1 MTTLHE
7 QLSAQYLQWELRGR
21 GWFVHQ
27 EPVALEPPFTPF
39 QGYHFQSSS
48 AADDLRRP
56 SLAEKW
62 LKKAGRVFNPPPTP
76 VQESDDTDSENEI
89 TTWSRDECSEIAL
102 TFPRAAN
109 PKRDHAESFL
119 RMCRSCNEPVAFE
132 VLADHREIG
141 FQWACSANDEPFV
154 KAQCD
159 AHFSEW
165 SPRDGGAQLGQIWE
179 QTGSNY
185 AAAEVGLGRDFLL
198 SIETGKV
205 EMLSGLI
212 AGMSSLVEGEMA
224 LFQVIFEPVAASWAD
239 GMVQVS
245 ARSDGS
251 PVFKNRPDLTRE
263 AATKARSPLYAVVL
277 RLVAC
282 AKDGNR
288 AWALLA
294 PLVAALNAVSRPGG
308 NHLVPLAMN
317 EYAAEAQEEDILRR
331 QSHRWGMILSQEELL
346 SLIRLPNDRSLSKR
360 LRQDSGQTRA
370 YESDTSSGLHLG
382 WNIHA
387 GRRQEVYLTPEQRV
401 RHIHAIGGTGTG
413 KTTFLANLIHQ
424 DMESGQGFALLDP
437 HGDLVDRL
445 LSIVPDGRLNDVVL
459 IDAGDEEFSVGFNI
473 LSAKADYEKTLLA
486 SDLVSVF
493 QRLSTS
499 WGDQMTVVL
508 RNAILA
514 FLERP
519 EGGTLADVQR
529 FLLEPDFRA
538 NVLES
543 VQDADV
549 VYYWKKGFPQLGG
562 SKSIG
567 PVLTR
572 LQTFLSPKP
581 IRYMVGQRDTKL
593 DIAEIMDSG
602 KILLVKLP
610 QGLMGAENS
619 YLLGS
624 LIVSKIQQ
632 AAMARQRMA
641 ESQRR
646 LFTLYVDEFQN
657 FITPSMAEILSG
669 ARKYRLSLV
678 LAHQELAQL
687 GRNDAVASAVL
698 ANAGTRVVFRVGD
711 ADARELAKGFTH
723 FEPEAL
729 QSLAV
734 GEAIIRVERSDQ
746 DFNLSVPDGLFTE
759 AGSEG
764 RQQEVIA
771 RSRLRYAVA
780 RSEIEAAERKRLADL
795 AAMTPSKGKK
805 IVEPPPTPAPEP
817 TEPPDITPSPI
828 PAKEEPVEVAAETQA
843 EQPQYG
849 NTTLKA
855 DLEELGRGGEI
866 HKSAQAEFKRLAE
879 ARGFRA
885 TIERQLPD
893 SQDTVD
899 LYIERDGVSI
909 ACEISVTNTLEYEMK
924 NITKCLRAGV
934 QQVLVLTVAP
944 EKHQR
949 LSDAIASLLSPEQR
963 GKVVCLQKDDFE
975 TYLDNLSPKDAPN
988 PPAITTEGKP
998 KMVKGWKVR
1007 TNSIPPP
1014 IEDVSRMEKEMAATM
1029 AENLRRGKTKK
1040 REKKS
1045 GDVT

>member
-1 MTTLHE
+1 MITPHE

-27 EPVALEPPFTPF
+27 EPVALEPPFKPF
-39 QGYHFQSSS
+39 RGYHFNSSS
-48 AADDLRRP
+48 AADDVRRA
-56 SLAEKW
+56 SFAER
-62 LKKAGRVFNPPPTP
+62 LMKKAGRLFNPVAAP
-76 VQESDDTDSENEI
+76 VAETDDTDSENEI
-89 TTWSRDECSEIAL
+89 STWSREECSEIAL
-102 TFPRAAN
+102 TFPRTSH

-119 RMCRSCNEPVAFE
+119 RLCRSCNEPVAFE

-141 FQWACSANDEPFV
+141 FQWVCSAKDEPFV
-154 KAQCD
+154 KALCE

-165 SPRDGGAQLGQIWE
+165 SPRDGGAQLAQTWE
-179 QTGSNY
+179 QTGSSY
-185 AAAEVGLGRDFLL
+185 AAAEIGLGRDFLL
-198 SIETGKV
+198 SIETGKT

-212 AGMSSLVEGEMA
+212 AGMSSMAEGEMA
-224 LFQVIFEPVAASWAD
+224 LFQVIFEPVTAPWAD
-239 GMVQVS
+239 GMLQVS
-245 ARSDGS
+245 ARSDGT
-251 PVFKNRPDLTRE
+251 PVFKNRPDLARE
-263 AATKARSPLYAVVL
+263 ATTKARSPLYAVVL
-277 RLVAC
+277 RLVTC
-282 AKDGNR
+282 AEDGNR

-294 PLVAALNAVSRPGG
+294 PLVAALNALSRPGG

-317 EYAAEAQEEDILRR
+317 DYASEAQEEDILRR
-331 QSHRWGMILSQEELL
+331 QSHRWGMILSKEELL
-346 SLIRLPNDRSLSKR
+346 SLIRLPDDRSLSKR
-360 LRQDSGQTRA
+360 LRQDSGQSRA
-370 YESDTSSGLHLG
+370 YVSDTSSGLFLG
-382 WNIHA
+382 WNVHA

-401 RHIHAIGGTGTG
+401 RHLHAIGGTGTG
-413 KTTFLANLIHQ
+413 KTTFLANLIRQ

-445 LSIVPDGRLNDVVL
+445 LSIVPESRLNDVVL

-538 NVLES
+538 IVLES
-543 VQDADV
+543 VLDADV
-549 VYYWKKGFPQLGG
+549 VYYWRKGFPQLGG

-711 ADARELAKGFTH
+711 SDARELAKGFAH

-746 DFNLSVPDGLFTE
+746 DFNLSVPAGISSE
-759 AGSEG
+759 PGSEG
-764 RQQEVIA
+764 RQQAVIA

-795 AAMTPSKGKK
+795 AETTPSKGKK
-805 IVEPPPTPAPEP
+805 IVEPPPTLAPEP
-817 TEPPDITPSPI
+817 PAILTPPI
-828 PAKEEPVEVAAETQA
+828 PAKDEPVEVAAETQA

-849 NTTLKA
+849 TTTLKA
-855 DLEELGRGGEI
+855 DLEELGRGGDI
-866 HKSAQAEFKRLAE
+866 HRAAQAEFKRLAE

-909 ACEISVTNTLEYEMK
+909 ACEVSVTNTLEYEMK

-944 EKHQR
+944 EKYQR
-949 LSDAIASLLSPEQR
+949 LSAAIASLLSPEQQE
-963 GKVVCLQKDDFE
+963 KVLCIQKDEFE
-975 TYLDNLSPKDAPN
+975 AYLDSLSPKDTPN
-988 PPAITTEGKP
+988 PPALTTEGKP

-1007 TNSIPPP
+1007 TNSIPAP
-1014 IEDVSRMEKEMAATM
+1014 IEDVPRLEKEMAATM

-1040 REKKS
+1040 REKKG
-1045 GDVT
+1045 GDST

>member
-1 MTTLHE
+1 MITPHE

-27 EPVALEPPFTPF
+27 EPVALEPPFKPF
-39 QGYHFQSSS
+39 GGYHFNSSS
-48 AADDLRRP
+48 AADDVRRA
-56 SLAEKW
+56 SFTERLM
-62 LKKAGRVFNPPPTP
+62 KKAGRLFNPVATP
-76 VQESDDTDSENEI
+76 VVETDDTDSENEI
-89 TTWSRDECSEIAL
+89 ATWSREECSEIAL
-102 TFPRAAN
+102 TFPRSSH

-119 RMCRSCNEPVAFE
+119 RMCRSCNDPVAFE

-141 FQWACSANDEPFV
+141 FQWVCSAKDEPFV
-154 KAQCD
+154 KAQCE

-165 SPRDGGAQLGQIWE
+165 SPRDGGAQLVQIWE
-179 QTGSNY
+179 HTGTSY
-185 AAAEVGLGRDFLL
+185 AAAEIGLGRDFLL

-212 AGMSSLVEGEMA
+212 AGMSSLAEGEMA
-224 LFQVIFEPVAASWAD
+224 LFQVIFEPVAAPWAD

-245 ARSDGS
+245 SRSDGT
-251 PVFKNRPDLTRE
+251 PVFKNRPDLARE

-277 RLVAC
+277 RLVTC
-282 AKDGNR
+282 AEDGNR

-294 PLVAALNAVSRPGG
+294 PLVAALNALSRPGG
-308 NHLVPLAMN
+308 NHLVPLAMTD
-317 EYAAEAQEEDILRR
+317 YAPEAQEEDILRR
-331 QSHRWGMILSQEELL
+331 QSHRWGMILSQDELL
-346 SLIRLPNDRSLSKR
+346 SLIRLPDDRSLSKR

-370 YESDTSSGLHLG
+370 YASDTSSGLLLG
-382 WNIHA
+382 WNVHA
-387 GRRQEVYLTPEQRV
+387 GRRQDVYLTPEQRV
-401 RHIHAIGGTGTG
+401 RHLHAIGGTGTG
-413 KTTFLANLIHQ
+413 KTTFMANLIRQ
-424 DMESGQGFALLDP
+424 DMEAGQGFALLDP

-445 LSIVPDGRLNDVVL
+445 LSIVPENRVDDVVL

-538 NVLES
+538 SVLET
-543 VQDADV
+543 VLDADV

-711 ADARELAKGFTH
+711 SDARELAKGFAH

-746 DFNLSVPDGLFTE
+746 DFNLSVTDGMSAE
-759 AGSEG
+759 PGSEE
-764 RQQEVIA
+764 RQQEVIT

-795 AAMTPSKGKK
+795 AETTPSKGKK
-805 IVEPPPTPAPEP
+805 IVEPPPTPVPVEP
-817 TEPPDITPSPI
+817 SAIPTPPI
-828 PAKEEPVEVAAETQA
+828 PAKEEPVEVASETQA

-849 NTTLKA
+849 ATTLKA
-855 DLEELGRGGEI
+855 DLEELGRGGDV
-866 HKSAQAEFKRLAE
+866 HRAAQAEFKRLAE

-909 ACEISVTNTLEYEMK
+909 ACEVSVTNTLEYEMK

-934 QQVLVLTVAP
+934 QKVLVLTVEP
-944 EKHQR
+944 EKHRR
-949 LSDAIASLLSPEQR
+949 LSAAIASLLSPEQQE
-963 GKVVCLQKDDFE
+963 KVLCLQKDEFDAFLE
-975 TYLDNLSPKDAPN
+975 SVSPKGN
-988 PPAITTEGKP
+988 PSPPEPATEGKP

-1007 TNSIPPP
+1007 TNSIPAP
-1014 IEDVSRMEKEMAATM
+1014 IEDVPRLEKEMAATM

-1040 REKKS
+1040 REKKGGAS
-1045 GDVT
+1045 T

>member
-1 MTTLHE
+1 MITPHE

-27 EPVALEPPFTPF
+27 EPVALEPPFKPF
-39 QGYHFQSSS
+39 GGYHFNSSS
-48 AADDLRRP
+48 AADDVRRA
-56 SLAEKW
+56 SFTERLM
-62 LKKAGRVFNPPPTP
+62 KKAGRLFNPVATP
-76 VQESDDTDSENEI
+76 VVETDDTDSENEI
-89 TTWSRDECSEIAL
+89 TTWSREECSEIAL
-102 TFPRAAN
+102 TFPRSSH

-119 RMCRSCNEPVAFE
+119 RMCRSCNDPVAFE

-141 FQWACSANDEPFV
+141 FQWVCSAKDEPFV
-154 KAQCD
+154 KAQCE

-165 SPRDGGAQLGQIWE
+165 SPRDGGAQLVQTWE
-179 QTGSNY
+179 QTGSSY
-185 AAAEVGLGRDFLL
+185 AAAEIGLGRDFLL
-198 SIETGKV
+198 SIETGKA

-212 AGMSSLVEGEMA
+212 AGMSSLAEGEMA
-224 LFQVIFEPVAASWAD
+224 LFQVIFEPIAAPWAD

-245 ARSDGS
+245 SRSDGT
-251 PVFKNRPDLTRE
+251 PVFKNRPDLARE

-277 RLVAC
+277 RLVTC
-282 AKDGNR
+282 AEDGNR

-294 PLVAALNAVSRPGG
+294 PLAAALNALSRPGG

-317 EYAAEAQEEDILRR
+317 DYASEAQEEDILRR

-346 SLIRLPNDRSLSKR
+346 ALIRLPDDRSLSKR

-370 YESDTSSGLHLG
+370 YASDISSGLLLG
-382 WNIHA
+382 WNVHA

-401 RHIHAIGGTGTG
+401 RHLHAIGGTGTG
-413 KTTFLANLIHQ
+413 KTTFMANLIRQ

-445 LSIVPDGRLNDVVL
+445 LSIVPESRLDDVVL

-473 LSAKADYEKTLLA
+473 ISAKADYEKTLLA

-538 NVLES
+538 SVLES
-543 VQDADV
+543 VLDADV

-581 IRYMVGQRDTKL
+581 IRYMVGQRDAKL

-711 ADARELAKGFTH
+711 SDARELAKGFAH

-746 DFNLSVPDGLFTE
+746 DFNLSVPAGLSSE
-759 AGSEG
+759 PGSEG
-764 RQQEVIA
+764 RQEEVIA

-795 AAMTPSKGKK
+795 AETTPSKGKK
-805 IVEPPPTPAPEP
+805 IVEPPPTLVSEPA
-817 TEPPDITPSPI
+817 EPPATSTPPI

-843 EQPQYG
+843 EPPQYG
-849 NTTLKA
+849 TTTLKA
-855 DLEELGRGGEI
+855 DLEELGRGGDI
-866 HKSAQAEFKRLAE
+866 HRAVQAEFKRLAE

-909 ACEISVTNTLEYEMK
+909 ACEVSVTNTLEYEMK

-934 QQVLVLTVAP
+934 RQVLVLTVAP

-949 LSDAIASLLSPEQR
+949 LSAAIASLLSPEQQD
-963 GKVVCLQKDDFE
+963 KVLCIQKDEFE
-975 TYLDNLSPKDAPN
+975 GYLDSLSPKDTPN
-988 PPAITTEGKP
+988 PPALTSEGKP

-1007 TNSIPPP
+1007 TNSIPAP
-1014 IEDVSRMEKEMAATM
+1014 IEDVPRLEKEMAATM

-1040 REKKS
+1040 REKKGGAS
-1045 GDVT
+1045 T

>member
-1 MTTLHE
+1 MITPHE

-27 EPVALEPPFTPF
+27 EPVALEPPFQPF
-39 QGYHFQSSS
+39 RGYHFQNSS
-48 AADDLRRP
+48 AADDVRKA
-56 SLAEKW
+56 SFAERL
-62 LKKAGRVFNPPPTP
+62 LKKAGRLLNPPATP
-76 VQESDDTDSENEI
+76 DAEADDTDSENEI
-89 TTWSRDECSEIAL
+89 STWSREGCSEIAL
-102 TFPRAAN
+102 TFPRASH

-119 RMCRSCNEPVAFE
+119 RMCRSCGDPVAFE

-141 FQWACSANDEPFV
+141 FQWVCSAKDEPFV
-154 KAQCD
+154 KAQCE

-165 SPRDGGAQLGQIWE
+165 SPRAGDAQLVQAWE
-179 QTGSNY
+179 QTGTSY
-185 AAAEVGLGRDFLL
+185 AAAEIGLGRDFLL
-198 SIETGKV
+198 SIETGKT

-212 AGMSSLVEGEMA
+212 AGMSSLAEGEMA
-224 LFQVIFEPVAASWAD
+224 LFQVIFEPVAAPWAD

-245 ARSDGS
+245 TKSDGV
-251 PVFKNRPDLTRE
+251 PVFKNRPDLARE
-263 AATKARSPLYAVVL
+263 AATKASSPLYAVVL
-277 RLVAC
+277 RLVTC
-282 AKDGNR
+282 AEDGNR

-294 PLVAALNAVSRPGG
+294 PLVAALNALSRPGG

-317 EYAAEAQEEDILRR
+317 DYASEAQEADILRR
-331 QSHRWGMILSQEELL
+331 QSHRWGMVLSQEELL
-346 SLIRLPNDRSLSKR
+346 SLIRLPDDRSLSKR

-370 YESDTSSGLHLG
+370 YASDTSSGLLIG
-382 WNIHA
+382 WNVHA

-401 RHIHAIGGTGTG
+401 RHLHAIGGTGTG
-413 KTTFLANLIHQ
+413 KTTFLANLIRQ

-445 LSIVPDGRLNDVVL
+445 LSIVPESRLDDVVL

-538 NVLES
+538 SVLES

-549 VYYWKKGFPQLGG
+549 VYYWRKGFPQLGG

-581 IRYMVGQRDTKL
+581 IRYMVGQRDAKL

-669 ARKYRLSLV
+669 ARKYRLALV

-711 ADARELAKGFTH
+711 SDARELAKGFAH

-746 DFNLSVPDGLFTE
+746 DFNLSVPADLSAE
-759 AGSEG
+759 PGSEE
-764 RQQEVIA
+764 RQQEVIT

-780 RSEIEAAERKRLADL
+780 RSEIEAKERKRLADL
-795 AAMTPSKGKK
+795 AETMPSKGKK
-805 IVEPPPTPAPEP
+805 IFEPPPTPAPEP
-817 TEPPDITPSPI
+817 VEPPVIPPPI
-828 PAKEEPVEVAAETQA
+828 PAKEEPVEVASETQA

-849 NTTLKA
+849 ATTLKA
-855 DLEELGRGGEI
+855 DLEELGRGGDI
-866 HKSAQAEFKRLAE
+866 HRAAQAEFKRLAE

-909 ACEISVTNTLEYEMK
+909 ACEVSVTNTLEYEMK

-934 QQVLVLTVAP
+934 QKVLVLTVEP
-944 EKHQR
+944 EKHRR
-949 LSDAIASLLSPEQR
+949 LSAAIASLLSPEQQE
-963 GKVVCLQKDDFE
+963 KVLCLQKDEFDTF
-975 TYLDNLSPKDAPN
+975 LASVSPKGN
-988 PPAITTEGKP
+988 PSPPEPATEGKP

-1007 TNSIPPP
+1007 TNSIPAP
-1014 IEDVSRMEKEMAATM
+1014 IEDLPRLEKEMAATM

-1040 REKKS
+1040 RVKKGGAS
-1045 GDVT
+1045 T

>member
-1 MTTLHE
+1 MTTPHE

-27 EPVALEPPFTPF
+27 EPVALEPPFQPF
-39 QGYHFQSSS
+39 RGYHFNSSS
-48 AADDLRRP
+48 AADDVRRA
-56 SLAEKW
+56 SFAERL
-62 LKKAGRVFNPPPTP
+62 LKKAGCLLNPPATP
-76 VQESDDTDSENEI
+76 DAEADDTDSENEI
-89 TTWSRDECSEIAL
+89 TTWSREECSEIAL
-102 TFPRAAN
+102 TFPRSSH

-119 RMCRSCNEPVAFE
+119 RMCRSCNDPVAFE
-132 VLADHREIG
+132 VMADHREIG
-141 FQWACSANDEPFV
+141 FQWVCSAKDEPFV
-154 KAQCD
+154 KAQCE

-165 SPRDGGAQLGQIWE
+165 SPRDGGAQLVQTWE
-179 QTGSNY
+179 QTGSSY

-198 SIETGKV
+198 SIETGKT

-212 AGMSSLVEGEMA
+212 AGMSSLAEGEMA
-224 LFQVIFEPVAASWAD
+224 LFQVIFEPVAAPWAD

-245 ARSDGS
+245 TKSDGV
-251 PVFKNRPDLTRE
+251 PVFKNRPDLARE
-263 AATKARSPLYAVVL
+263 AATKASSPLYAVVL
-277 RLVAC
+277 RLVTC
-282 AKDGNR
+282 AEDGNR

-294 PLVAALNAVSRPGG
+294 PLVAALNALSRPGG

-317 EYAAEAQEEDILRR
+317 DYASEAQEADILRR
-331 QSHRWGMILSQEELL
+331 QSHRWGMVLSQEELL
-346 SLIRLPNDRSLSKR
+346 SLIRLPDDRSLSKR

-370 YESDTSSGLHLG
+370 YASDTSSGLLLG
-382 WNIHA
+382 WNVHA

-401 RHIHAIGGTGTG
+401 RHLHAIGGTGTG
-413 KTTFLANLIHQ
+413 KTTFLANLIRQ

-445 LSIVPDGRLNDVVL
+445 LSIVPESRLDDVVL

-538 NVLES
+538 SVLES

-549 VYYWKKGFPQLGG
+549 VYYWRKGFPQLGG

-581 IRYMVGQRDTKL
+581 IRYMVGQRDAKL

-669 ARKYRLSLV
+669 ARKYRLALV

-711 ADARELAKGFTH
+711 SDARELAKGFAH

-746 DFNLSVPDGLFTE
+746 DFNLSVPADLSAE
-759 AGSEG
+759 PGSEE
-764 RQQEVIA
+764 RQQEVIT

-795 AAMTPSKGKK
+795 AETMPSKGKK
-805 IVEPPPTPAPEP
+805 IFEPPPTPAPEP
-817 TEPPDITPSPI
+817 VEPPVIPPPI
-828 PAKEEPVEVAAETQA
+828 PAKEEPVEVASETQA

-849 NTTLKA
+849 ATTLKA
-855 DLEELGRGGEI
+855 DLEELGRGGDI
-866 HKSAQAEFKRLAE
+866 HRAAQAEFKRLAE

-909 ACEISVTNTLEYEMK
+909 ACEVSVTNTLEYEMK

-934 QQVLVLTVAP
+934 QKVLVLTVEP
-944 EKHQR
+944 EKHRR
-949 LSDAIASLLSPEQR
+949 LSAAIASLLSPEQQE
-963 GKVVCLQKDDFE
+963 KVLCLQKDEFDPF
-975 TYLDNLSPKDAPN
+975 LASVSPKGN
-988 PPAITTEGKP
+988 PSPPEPATEGKP

-1007 TNSIPPP
+1007 TNSIPAP
-1014 IEDVSRMEKEMAATM
+1014 IEDLPRLEKEMAATM

-1040 REKKS
+1040 RVKKGGAS
-1045 GDVT
+1045 T

>member
-1 MTTLHE
+1 MTTPHE

-27 EPVALEPPFTPF
+27 EPVALEPPFQPF
-39 QGYHFQSSS
+39 RGYHFQSSS
-48 AADDLRRP
+48 AADDLRRT
-56 SLAEKW
+56 SFAERL
-62 LKKAGRVFNPPPTP
+62 LKKAGRLFSPATTP
-76 VQESDDTDSENEI
+76 VVETDDTDSENEI
-89 TTWSRDECSEIAL
+89 STWSRDECSEIAL
-102 TFPRAAN
+102 TFPRSSH

-141 FQWACSANDEPFV
+141 FQWVCSAKDEPFV
-154 KAQCD
+154 KAQCE

-165 SPRDGGAQLGQIWE
+165 SPRDGGAQLVQTWQ
-179 QTGSNY
+179 QTGSSY
-185 AAAEVGLGRDFLL
+185 AATEVGLGRDFLL

-212 AGMSSLVEGEMA
+212 AGMSSLAEDEMA
-224 LFQVIFEPVAASWAD
+224 LFQVIFEPVTAPWAD
-239 GMVQVS
+239 GMLQVS
-245 ARSDGS
+245 AKSDGT
-251 PVFKNRPDLTRE
+251 PVFKNRPDLARE

-277 RLVAC
+277 RLVTC

-294 PLVAALNAVSRPGG
+294 PLVAALNALSRPDG

-317 EYAAEAQEEDILRR
+317 DYASEAQEEDILRR

-346 SLIRLPNDRSLSKR
+346 SLIRLPDDRSLSKR

-370 YESDTSSGLHLG
+370 YASDTSSGLLLG
-382 WNIHA
+382 WNVHA

-401 RHIHAIGGTGTG
+401 RHLHAIGGTGTG
-413 KTTFLANLIHQ
+413 KTTFMANLIRQ

-445 LSIVPDGRLNDVVL
+445 LSIVPENRLNDVVL

-538 NVLES
+538 SVLET
-543 VQDADV
+543 VLDADV

-711 ADARELAKGFTH
+711 ADARDLAKGFAH

-746 DFNLSVPDGLFTE
+746 DFNLSVPAGLSSE
-759 AGSEG
+759 LGSEG

-795 AAMTPSKGKK
+795 TETTPSKGKK
-805 IVEPPPTPAPEP
+805 IVEPPPTLVSEPA
-817 TEPPDITPSPI
+817 EPPSTSTPPI

-843 EQPQYG
+843 EPPQYG
-849 NTTLKA
+849 TTTLKA
-855 DLEELGRGGEI
+855 DLEELGRGGDI
-866 HKSAQAEFKRLAE
+866 HRAAQAEFKRLAE

-909 ACEISVTNTLEYEMK
+909 ACEVSVTNTLEYEMK

-934 QQVLVLTVAP
+934 QKVLVLTVEP
-944 EKHQR
+944 EKHRR
-949 LSDAIASLLSPEQR
+949 LSAAIASLLSPEQQ
-963 GKVVCLQKDDFE
+963 GKVLCLQKDEFDVFLE
-975 TYLDNLSPKDAPN
+975 SVSPKGN
-988 PPAITTEGKP
+988 PSPPEPATEGKP

-1007 TNSIPPP
+1007 TNSIPAP
-1014 IEDVSRMEKEMAATM
+1014 IEDVPRLEKEMAATM

-1040 REKKS
+1040 REKKG
-1045 GDVT
+1045 GDST

>member
-1 MTTLHE
+1 
-7 QLSAQYLQWELRGR
+7 
-21 GWFVHQ
+21 
-27 EPVALEPPFTPF
+27 
-39 QGYHFQSSS
+39 
-48 AADDLRRP
+48 
-56 SLAEKW
+56 
-62 LKKAGRVFNPPPTP
+62 
-76 VQESDDTDSENEI
+76 
-89 TTWSRDECSEIAL
+89 
-102 TFPRAAN
+102 
-109 PKRDHAESFL
+109 
-119 RMCRSCNEPVAFE
+119 MCRSCNEPVAFE

-179 QTGSNY
+179 RTGSNY
-185 AAAEVGLGRDFLL
+185 AASEVGLGRDFLL
-198 SIETGKV
+198 SIETSKV

-251 PVFKNRPDLTRE
+251 PVFKNRPDLARE

-317 EYAAEAQEEDILRR
+317 DYAAEAQEEDILRR

-445 LSIVPDGRLNDVVL
+445 LSIVPDNRLDDVVL

-538 NVLES
+538 SVLET
-543 VQDADV
+543 VLDADV

-581 IRYMVGQRDTKL
+581 IRCMVGQRDTKL
-593 DIAEIMDSG
+593 NIAEIMDSG

-711 ADARELAKGFTH
+711 SDARELAKGFAH

-746 DFNLSVPDGLFTE
+746 DFNLSVPAGLSSE
-759 AGSEG
+759 PGSEG

-795 AAMTPSKGKK
+795 AETTPSKGKK

-817 TEPPDITPSPI
+817 AEPPAIPTPLI
-828 PAKEEPVEVAAETQA
+828 PAKEEPVEVAVETLA

-849 NTTLKA
+849 TTTLKA
-855 DLEELGRGGEI
+855 DLEELGRGGDI
-866 HKSAQAEFKRLAE
+866 HRSAQAEFKRIAE

-909 ACEISVTNTLEYEMK
+909 ACEVSVTNTLEYEMK
-924 NITKCLRAGV
+924 NITKCLWAGV

-944 EKHQR
+944 EKYQR
-949 LSDAIASLLSPEQR
+949 LSAAIASILSPEQQE
-963 GKVVCLQKDDFE
+963 KVLCIQKDEFVS
-975 TYLDNLSPKDAPN
+975 YLDSLSPKDPPN
-988 PPAITTEGKP
+988 PPAITTEGKQ

-1007 TNSIPPP
+1007 TNSIPAP
-1014 IEDVSRMEKEMAATM
+1014 IEDVPRLDKEMAATM

-1040 REKKS
+1040 REKKG
-1045 GDVT
+1045 GDST

>member
-1 MTTLHE
+1 MITPHE

-27 EPVALEPPFTPF
+27 EPVALEPPFQPF
-39 QGYHFQSSS
+39 RGYHFNSSS
-48 AADDLRRP
+48 AADDVRRA
-56 SLAEKW
+56 SFAERL
-62 LKKAGRVFNPPPTP
+62 LKKAGRLFNPAATP
-76 VQESDDTDSENEI
+76 VVETDDTDSENEI
-89 TTWSRDECSEIAL
+89 TTWSREECSEIAL
-102 TFPRAAN
+102 TFPRSSH

-119 RMCRSCNEPVAFE
+119 RMCRSCNDPVAFE

-141 FQWACSANDEPFV
+141 FQWVCSAKDEPFV
-154 KAQCD
+154 KAQCE

-165 SPRDGGAQLGQIWE
+165 SPRDGGAQLVQTWE
-179 QTGSNY
+179 QTGSSY

-198 SIETGKV
+198 SIETNKA

-212 AGMSSLVEGEMA
+212 AGMSSLAEGEMA
-224 LFQVIFEPVAASWAD
+224 LFQIIFEPVTAPWAD
-239 GMVQVS
+239 GMMQVS
-245 ARSDGS
+245 ARSDGT
-251 PVFKNRPDLTRE
+251 PVFKNRPDLARE

-277 RLVAC
+277 RLATC

-294 PLVAALNAVSRPGG
+294 PLVAALNALSRPGG

-317 EYAAEAQEEDILRR
+317 DYASEAQEEDILRR

-346 SLIRLPNDRSLSKR
+346 ALIRLPDDRSLSKR

-370 YESDTSSGLHLG
+370 YASVTSSGLLLG
-382 WNIHA
+382 WNVHA

-401 RHIHAIGGTGTG
+401 RHLHAIGGTGTG
-413 KTTFLANLIHQ
+413 KTTFLANLIRQ

-445 LSIVPDGRLNDVVL
+445 LSIVPENRLDDVVL

-514 FLERP
+514 FLERT

-538 NVLES
+538 SVLES
-543 VQDADV
+543 VLDADV

-581 IRYMVGQRDTKL
+581 IRYMVGQRDAKL
-593 DIAEIMDSG
+593 NIAELMDSG

-669 ARKYRLSLV
+669 ARKYRLALV

-711 ADARELAKGFTH
+711 SDARELAKGFAH

-746 DFNLSVPDGLFTE
+746 DFNLSVPADLSAE
-759 AGSEG
+759 PGSEE
-764 RQQEVIA
+764 RQQEVIT

-780 RSEIEAAERKRLADL
+780 RSEIEATERKRLADL
-795 AAMTPSKGKK
+795 AETTPSKGKK
-805 IVEPPPTPAPEP
+805 IVEPPPTPVPVEP
-817 TEPPDITPSPI
+817 SAIPTPPI
-828 PAKEEPVEVAAETQA
+828 PAKEEPVEVASEIQA

-849 NTTLKA
+849 ATTLKA
-855 DLEELGRGGEI
+855 DLEELGRGGDI
-866 HKSAQAEFKRLAE
+866 HRAAQAEFKRLAE

-909 ACEISVTNTLEYEMK
+909 ACEVSVTNTLEYEMK

-934 QQVLVLTVAP
+934 QKVLVLTVEP
-944 EKHQR
+944 EKHRR
-949 LSDAIASLLSPEQR
+949 LSAAIASLLSPEQQ
-963 GKVVCLQKDDFE
+963 GKVLCLQKDEFDAFLE
-975 TYLDNLSPKDAPN
+975 SVSPKDN
-988 PPAITTEGKP
+988 PSPPEPATEGKP

-1007 TNSIPPP
+1007 TNSIPAP
-1014 IEDVSRMEKEMAATM
+1014 IEDVPRLEKEMAATM

-1040 REKKS
+1040 REKKG
-1045 GDVT
+1045 GDST

>member
-1 MTTLHE
+1 MITPHE

-27 EPVALEPPFTPF
+27 EPVALEPPFKPF
-39 QGYHFQSSS
+39 GGYHFNSSS
-48 AADDLRRP
+48 AADDVRRA
-56 SLAEKW
+56 SFTERLM
-62 LKKAGRVFNPPPTP
+62 KKAGRLFNPVATP
-76 VQESDDTDSENEI
+76 VVETDDTDSENEI
-89 TTWSRDECSEIAL
+89 ATWSREECSEIAL
-102 TFPRAAN
+102 TFPRSSH

-119 RMCRSCNEPVAFE
+119 RMCRSCNDPVAFE

-141 FQWACSANDEPFV
+141 FQWVCSAKDEPFV
-154 KAQCD
+154 KAQCE

-165 SPRDGGAQLGQIWE
+165 SPRDGGAQLVQIWE
-179 QTGSNY
+179 HTGTSY
-185 AAAEVGLGRDFLL
+185 AAAEIGLGRDFLL

-212 AGMSSLVEGEMA
+212 AGMSSLAEGEMA
-224 LFQVIFEPVAASWAD
+224 LFQVIFEPVAAPWAD

-245 ARSDGS
+245 SRSDGT
-251 PVFKNRPDLTRE
+251 PVFKNRPDLARE

-277 RLVAC
+277 RLVTC
-282 AKDGNR
+282 AEDGNR

-294 PLVAALNAVSRPGG
+294 PLVAALNALSRPGG
-308 NHLVPLAMN
+308 NHLVPLAMTD
-317 EYAAEAQEEDILRR
+317 YAPEAQEEDILRR
-331 QSHRWGMILSQEELL
+331 QSHRWGMILSQDELL
-346 SLIRLPNDRSLSKR
+346 SLIRLPDDRSLSKR

-370 YESDTSSGLHLG
+370 YASDTSSGLLLG
-382 WNIHA
+382 WNVHA
-387 GRRQEVYLTPEQRV
+387 GRRQDVYLTPEQRV
-401 RHIHAIGGTGTG
+401 RHLHAIGGTGTG
-413 KTTFLANLIHQ
+413 KTTFMANLIRQ
-424 DMESGQGFALLDP
+424 DMEAGQGFALLDP

-445 LSIVPDGRLNDVVL
+445 LSIVPENRVDDVVL

-538 NVLES
+538 SVLET
-543 VQDADV
+543 VLDADV

-711 ADARELAKGFTH
+711 SDARELAKGFAH

-746 DFNLSVPDGLFTE
+746 DFNLSVPADLSAE
-759 AGSEG
+759 PGSEE
-764 RQQEVIA
+764 RQQEVIT

-795 AAMTPSKGKK
+795 TETTPSKGKK
-805 IVEPPPTPAPEP
+805 IVEQPPTPTPEP
-817 TEPPDITPSPI
+817 AEPPAIPTPPI
-828 PAKEEPVEVAAETQA
+828 PAKEEPVKVAAETQA

-849 NTTLKA
+849 TTTLKA
-855 DLEELGRGGEI
+855 DLEELGRGGDI
-866 HKSAQAEFKRLAE
+866 HRAAQAEFKRLAE

-885 TIERQLPD
+885 TIERQIPD

-909 ACEISVTNTLEYEMK
+909 ACEVSVTNTLEYEMK

-934 QQVLVLTVAP
+934 QQVLVLTVAS

-949 LSDAIASLLSPEQR
+949 LSAAIASLLSPEQQE
-963 GKVVCLQKDDFE
+963 KVLCIQKNEFE
-975 TYLDNLSPKDAPN
+975 AYLDSLSPKDTPN
-988 PPAITTEGKP
+988 PPAITTEGMP

-1007 TNSIPPP
+1007 TNSIPAP
-1014 IEDVSRMEKEMAATM
+1014 IEDVPRLEKEMAATM

-1040 REKKS
+1040 REKKGGAS
-1045 GDVT
+1045 T

>member
-1 MTTLHE
+1 MTTPHE

-27 EPVALEPPFTPF
+27 EPVTLEPPFQPF
-39 QGYHFQSSS
+39 RGYHFQSSS
-48 AADDLRRP
+48 VADDVRRA
-56 SLAEKW
+56 SFAER
-62 LKKAGRVFNPPPTP
+62 LMKKAGRLLNPPATADAGT
-76 VQESDDTDSENEI
+76 DDTDSENEI
-89 TTWSRDECSEIAL
+89 STWSREECSEIAL
-102 TFPRAAN
+102 TFPRSSH
-109 PKRDHAESFL
+109 PKRDHAASFL
-119 RMCRSCNEPVAFE
+119 RMCRSCGDPVAFE
-132 VLADHREIG
+132 VMADHREIG
-141 FQWACSANDEPFV
+141 FQWVCSAKDEPFV
-154 KAQCD
+154 KAQCE

-165 SPRDGGAQLGQIWE
+165 SPRDGCAQLVQTWE
-179 QTGSNY
+179 QTGTSY
-185 AAAEVGLGRDFLL
+185 AAAEIGLGRDFLL
-198 SIETGKV
+198 SIETGKT

-212 AGMSSLVEGEMA
+212 AGMSSLAEGEMA
-224 LFQVIFEPVAASWAD
+224 LFQVIFEPVTAAWAD
-239 GMVQVS
+239 GMLQVS
-245 ARSDGS
+245 ARSDGT
-251 PVFKNRPDLTRE
+251 PVFKNRPDLARE
-263 AATKARSPLYAVVL
+263 AALKARSPLYAVVL
-277 RLVAC
+277 RLVTC
-282 AKDGNR
+282 AEDGNR

-294 PLVAALNAVSRPGG
+294 PLVAALNALSRPGG

-317 EYAAEAQEEDILRR
+317 DYASEAQEEDILRR
-331 QSHRWGMILSQEELL
+331 QSHRWGMILSHEELL
-346 SLIRLPNDRSLSKR
+346 SLIRLPDDRSLSKR

-370 YESDTSSGLHLG
+370 YVADTSSGLLLG
-382 WNIHA
+382 WNVHA

-401 RHIHAIGGTGTG
+401 RHLHAIGGTGTG
-413 KTTFLANLIHQ
+413 KTTFLANLIRQ

-445 LSIVPDGRLNDVVL
+445 LSTVPESRLDDVVL

-538 NVLES
+538 SVLES

-711 ADARELAKGFTH
+711 SDARELAKGFAH

-746 DFNLSVPDGLFTE
+746 DFNLSVPDGISSE
-759 AGSEG
+759 PGSKG
-764 RQQEVIA
+764 RQLEVIA

-795 AAMTPSKGKK
+795 AETMPSKGKK
-805 IVEPPPTPAPEP
+805 IAEPPTTPAPEP
-817 TEPPDITPSPI
+817 PAIPTPPIL
-828 PAKEEPVEVAAETQA
+828 AKEEPVEVASETQS

-849 NTTLKA
+849 ATTLKA
-855 DLEELGRGGEI
+855 DLEELGRGGDI
-866 HKSAQAEFKRLAE
+866 HRATQAEFKRLAE

-909 ACEISVTNTLEYEMK
+909 ACEVSVTNTLEYEMK

-934 QQVLVLTVAP
+934 QKVLVLTVEP
-944 EKHQR
+944 EKHRR
-949 LSDAIASLLSPEQR
+949 LSAAIASLLSPEQQE
-963 GKVVCLQKDDFE
+963 KVLCLQKDEF
-975 TYLDNLSPKDAPN
+975 DAFLESL
-988 PPAITTEGKP
+988 PPQDIPSRHEAATEGTP

-1007 TNSIPPP
+1007 TNSIPAP
-1014 IEDVSRMEKEMAATM
+1014 IEDLPRLEKEMAVTM

-1040 REKKS
+1040 REKK
-1045 GDVT
+1045 GGAAT

>member
-1 MTTLHE
+1 MITPHE

-27 EPVALEPPFTPF
+27 EPVALEPPFQPF
-39 QGYHFQSSS
+39 RGYHFQSSS
-48 AADDLRRP
+48 AADDVRKA
-56 SLAEKW
+56 SFAERL
-62 LKKAGRVFNPPPTP
+62 LKKAGRLLNPPATP
-76 VQESDDTDSENEI
+76 DAEADDTDSENEI
-89 TTWSRDECSEIAL
+89 STWSREGCSEIAL
-102 TFPRAAN
+102 TFPRASH

-119 RMCRSCNEPVAFE
+119 RMCRSCGDPVAFE

-141 FQWACSANDEPFV
+141 FQWVCSAKDEPFV
-154 KAQCD
+154 KAQCE

-165 SPRDGGAQLGQIWE
+165 SPRAGDAQLVQAWE
-179 QTGSNY
+179 QTGTSY
-185 AAAEVGLGRDFLL
+185 AAAEIGLGRDFLL
-198 SIETGKV
+198 SIETGKT

-212 AGMSSLVEGEMA
+212 AGMSSLAEGEMA
-224 LFQVIFEPVAASWAD
+224 LFQVIFEPVAAPWAD

-245 ARSDGS
+245 TKSDGV
-251 PVFKNRPDLTRE
+251 PVFKNRPDLARE
-263 AATKARSPLYAVVL
+263 AATKASSPLYAVVL
-277 RLVAC
+277 RLVTC
-282 AKDGNR
+282 AEDGNR

-294 PLVAALNAVSRPGG
+294 PLVAALNALSRPGG

-317 EYAAEAQEEDILRR
+317 DYASEAQEADILRR
-331 QSHRWGMILSQEELL
+331 QSHRWGMVLSQEELL
-346 SLIRLPNDRSLSKR
+346 SLIRLPDDRSLSKR

-370 YESDTSSGLHLG
+370 YASDTSSGLLIG
-382 WNIHA
+382 WNVHA

-401 RHIHAIGGTGTG
+401 RHLHAIGGTGTG
-413 KTTFLANLIHQ
+413 KTTFLANLIRQ

-445 LSIVPDGRLNDVVL
+445 LSIVPESRLDDVVL

-538 NVLES
+538 SVLES

-549 VYYWKKGFPQLGG
+549 VYYWRKGFPQLGG

-581 IRYMVGQRDTKL
+581 IRYMVGQRDAKL

-669 ARKYRLSLV
+669 ARKYRLALV

-711 ADARELAKGFTH
+711 SDARELAKGFAH

-746 DFNLSVPDGLFTE
+746 DFNLSVPADLSAE
-759 AGSEG
+759 PGSEE
-764 RQQEVIA
+764 RQQEVIT

-780 RSEIEAAERKRLADL
+780 RSEIEAKERKRLADL
-795 AAMTPSKGKK
+795 AETMPSKGKK
-805 IVEPPPTPAPEP
+805 IFEPPPTPAPEP
-817 TEPPDITPSPI
+817 VEPPVIPPPI
-828 PAKEEPVEVAAETQA
+828 PAKEEPVEVASETQA

-849 NTTLKA
+849 ATTLKA
-855 DLEELGRGGEI
+855 DLEELGRGGDI
-866 HKSAQAEFKRLAE
+866 HRAAQAEFKRLAE

-909 ACEISVTNTLEYEMK
+909 ACEVSVTNTLEYEMK

-934 QQVLVLTVAP
+934 QKVLVLTVEP
-944 EKHQR
+944 EKHRR
-949 LSDAIASLLSPEQR
+949 LSAAIASLLSPEQQE
-963 GKVVCLQKDDFE
+963 KVLCLQKDEFDTF
-975 TYLDNLSPKDAPN
+975 LASVSPKGN
-988 PPAITTEGKP
+988 PSPPEPATEGKP

-1007 TNSIPPP
+1007 TNSIPAP
-1014 IEDVSRMEKEMAATM
+1014 IEDLPRLEKEMAATM

-1040 REKKS
+1040 RVKKGGAS
-1045 GDVT
+1045 T